1 MKYLDLL
8 FNSLIDNLPIIINLG
23 SQVFL
28 VYMLLRILSDQDKTY
43 KEIRSGTNDLIE
55 AGKKLNRMFSIAE
68 RLAER
73 NLNEK
78 VTISKTD
85 ESNSPFEQQLEAS
98 LKKIEQLI
106 SQAFAVVENVAEL
119 PPSDIPRWRDSNM
132 QSMQKIMADQQL
144 LRPEIAKIQDILYRL
159 SKEIRRGP
167 ATGVADTEL
176 PNEQEQTI
184 KSYQEMLIKTR
195 ERAKSAESKANL
207 LQSEIDLLNKKN
219 NEMTAQSLEELNA
232 LKDEIKKINDERTSL
247 IRNMDALTNEIL
259 RTKIEKNFIE
269 DRFIELS

>member
-98 LKKIEQLI
+98 LKK
-106 SQAFAVVENVAEL
+106 N
-119 PPSDIPRWRDSNM
+119 R
-132 QSMQKIMADQQL
+132 
-144 LRPEIAKIQDILYRL
+144 
-159 SKEIRRGP
+159 
-167 ATGVADTEL
+167 ATHFSSVCCCG
-176 PNEQEQTI
+176 
-184 KSYQEMLIKTR
+184 KCS
-195 ERAKSAESKANL
+195 
-207 LQSEIDLLNKKN
+207 
-219 NEMTAQSLEELNA
+219 
-232 LKDEIKKINDERTSL
+232 
-247 IRNMDALTNEIL
+247 
-259 RTKIEKNFIE
+259 
-269 DRFIELS
+269 